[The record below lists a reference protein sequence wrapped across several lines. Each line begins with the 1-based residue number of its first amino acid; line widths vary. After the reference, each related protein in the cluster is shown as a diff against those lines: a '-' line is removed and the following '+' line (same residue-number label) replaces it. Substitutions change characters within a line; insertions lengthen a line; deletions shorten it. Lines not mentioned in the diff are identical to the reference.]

1 MNEGEHKLQDINSE
15 YIKTLNSVTF
25 WYVLNI

>member
-1 MNEGEHKLQDINSE
+1 MNEGEHKRQDINSE
-15 YIKTLNSVTF
+15 YIRTVNSVTF